1 MTTQT
6 AVFGLVEAALLAAG
20 LHVVEGPATDLPTEG
35 GLIAQAVVLWPSAA
49 LHDYDRM
56 CGTRSGRS
64 DRVRAT
70 CVGATARDALAVADK
85 FEAAV
90 GGMRTSA
97 KGGTLR
103 QTLATD
109 PVVEPNADP
118 RRVSLYVEYST
129 TTKG

>member
-6 AVFGLVEAALLAAG
+6 AVFGLVEAALSTAG
-20 LHVVEGPATDLPTEG
+20 LYVVEGPAENLPKEG
-35 GLIAQAVVLWPSAA
+35 GLIAQAVVLWPSPA
-49 LHDYDRM
+49 LHAYTRM
-56 CGTRSGRS
+56 TGTRSGRL

-85 FEAAV
+85 VEAAI
-90 GGMRTSA
+90 GGMRTSPN
-97 KGGTLR
+97 GGTLR
-103 QTLATD
+103 QVLATD
-109 PVVEPNADP
+109 PVAEPNADP